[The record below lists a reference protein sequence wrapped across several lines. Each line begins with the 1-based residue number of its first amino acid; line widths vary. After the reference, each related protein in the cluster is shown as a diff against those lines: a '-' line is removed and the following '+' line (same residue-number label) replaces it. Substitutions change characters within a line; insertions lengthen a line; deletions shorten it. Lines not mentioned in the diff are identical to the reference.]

1 MPSNLTDEQW
11 QSIEAAL
18 FAGRKIEAIK
28 HYREFTGCDLREA
41 KEGVDAYEAK
51 LRTEF
56 PDRFTAAA
64 PINIGCSSKAAML
77 LLLLLAGVAL
87 LCRIV

>member
-11 QSIEAAL
+11 QRIEAAL

-28 HYREFTGCDLREA
+28 LYRDFTGSDLRDA
-41 KEGVDAYEAK
+41 KENVETYEAK
-51 LRTEF
+51 LRAEF
-56 PDRFTAAA
+56 PDRFTAAP
-64 PINIGCSSKAAML
+64 PIKIGCSSKVAVL

-87 LCRIV
+87 LFRIV